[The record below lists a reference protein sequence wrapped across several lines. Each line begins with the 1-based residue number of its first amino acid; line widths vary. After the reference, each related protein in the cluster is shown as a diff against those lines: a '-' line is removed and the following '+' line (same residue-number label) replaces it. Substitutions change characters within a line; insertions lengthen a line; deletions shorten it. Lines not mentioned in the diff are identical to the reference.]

1 MLRQYHI
8 HRRITIRREI
18 QSPREILHHTSNS
31 SISARTEACMK
42 KSLNSNP
49 KFSLSSFDHSTT
61 LRISKTRS
69 DFFEFYRKN
78 KYTWKRRSVSSDYRR
93 NLSKLGGKR
102 PEFDGIGVYMEEI
115 DEVLEFQS
123 EKKGFSY

>member
-1 MLRQYHI
+1 M
-8 HRRITIRREI
+8 
-18 QSPREILHHTSNS
+18 
-31 SISARTEACMK
+31 
-42 KSLNSNP
+42 
-49 KFSLSSFDHSTT
+49 
-61 LRISKTRS
+61 
-69 DFFEFYRKN
+69 
-78 KYTWKRRSVSSDYRR
+78 SSDYRR